1 MGNIPVD
8 AQRVVDKLRATRR
21 EAAAAAPKHWVPPDS
36 FGQAMMNVQRT
47 PVHVNSDLNWMHHN
61 WELRE
66 LLAPQRRRGVRG
78 AAYWVAYRMV
88 MAVLGPYLDKLQE
101 YLGVNVRA
109 VDAVSRRVDEDRAAE
124 LSVIEAVRS
133 DVIDFAYHVDE
144 RANG

>member
-66 LLAPQRRRGVRG
+66 NRNRQSRWRKGREMIGKHACAPRGLGHEVVIPPRIGAPRG
-78 AAYWVAYRMV
+78 RQCEHGVGARVQDHLGEMSGLERGGSPAAC
-88 MAVLGPYLDKLQE
+88 
-101 YLGVNVRA
+101 
-109 VDAVSRRVDEDRAAE
+109 
-124 LSVIEAVRS
+124 
-133 DVIDFAYHVDE
+133 
-144 RANG
+144 